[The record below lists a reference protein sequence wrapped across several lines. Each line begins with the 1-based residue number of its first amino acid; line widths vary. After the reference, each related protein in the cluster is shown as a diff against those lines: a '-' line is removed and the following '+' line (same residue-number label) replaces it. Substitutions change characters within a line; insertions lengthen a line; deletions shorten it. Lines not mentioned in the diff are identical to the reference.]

1 MKKSPSIIKVLL
13 IGSNYEKSI
22 QFLHTY
28 GFKLTEGELDYGD
41 TKNFLEYEK
50 SLRYNNIPLIIKIWI
65 INTFSNMLEMYD
77 IIQKINSLLLI
88 FDIHDIDSFKFLKKE
103 DFNKIINVFEFSES
117 IIMIGINYGNST
129 GIQIDREQII
139 KKSLDLN
146 ILYCFE
152 ADLKNYDDLNEI
164 FKKIIKDYVFKI
176 QLTSPDLFEKV
187 KTYENLVDFEE
198 LEEKPIETIL
208 TQTQGS
214 GTSRVLNLEK
224 AYSQMQEDVKND
236 LKIRE
241 EIIDLTEQIK
251 EEKIINKII
260 KKHEVILI
268 IKKPKGR
275 RKCPICDNAN
285 KAMIH
290 ESEDKDKVLLAYP
303 RIYGRKFRCGFCK
316 TEWREEY

>member
-28 GFKLTEGELDYGD
+28 GFKLTEGEYDNGD
-41 TKNFLEYEK
+41 TKRFLEYKK
-50 SLRYNNIPLIIKIWI
+50 SLRYNNISLIIKIWI
-65 INTFSNMLEMYD
+65 INTFSNILEMHD
-77 IIQKINSLLLI
+77 LIQEINSLLLI

-103 DFNKIINVFEFSES
+103 DFNEIINVFEFSES
-117 IIMIGINYGNST
+117 IIMVGINYGNST
-129 GIQIDREQII
+129 GIQIDRDQII
-139 KKSLDLN
+139 KKSSNLN

-152 ADLKNYDDLNEI
+152 VDLKNFDDLYEI
-164 FKKIIKDYVFKI
+164 FNKIIKDYIFKMK
-176 QLTSPDLFEKV
+176 LTSPKLFEKT
-187 KTYENLVDFEE
+187 KTHENLVDFIKP
-198 LEEKPIETIL
+198 EEKPTETIITL
-208 TQTQGS
+208 THGS
-214 GTSRVLNLEK
+214 GTSRVLNLEN
-224 AYSQMQEDVKND
+224 AYSEMQKDIKND

-241 EIIDLTEQIK
+241 EIIELTEQIK

-260 KKHEVILI
+260 KKPMEILI

-275 RKCPICDNAN
+275 RKCPICYNAN

>member
-1 MKKSPSIIKVLL
+1 LKKNPSIIKVLL
-13 IGSNYEKSI
+13 IGSNYEKSV
-22 QFLHTY
+22 QFLRAY
-28 GFKLTEGELDYGD
+28 GFKLTEGEYDNGY

-50 SLRYNNIPLIIKIWI
+50 SLIYNNIPLKIKIWI
-65 INTFSNMLEMYD
+65 INTFSNILEMHN
-77 IIQKINSLLLI
+77 IIQEINSLLLI
-88 FDIHDIDSFKFLKKE
+88 FDIHNIDSFKFLKKE
-103 DFNKIINVFEFSES
+103 DFNEIINVFEFSES
-117 IIMIGINYGNST
+117 IIMVGINYGNST
-129 GIQIDREQII
+129 GIQIDRDQII
-139 KKSLDLN
+139 KKSLNLN

-152 ADLKNYDDLNEI
+152 ADLKNFDDLNEI
-164 FKKIIKDYVFKI
+164 FNKIIKDYVFKI
-176 QLTSPDLFEKV
+176 KITSPDLFEKV
-187 KTYENLVDFEE
+187 KTHENLVDFEE

-214 GTSRVLNLEK
+214 ETSRVLNLEN
-224 AYSQMQEDVKND
+224 AYSEMQKDIKDD

-241 EIIDLTEQIK
+241 EIIELTEQIK
-251 EEKIINKII
+251 DEKIINKII
-260 KKHEVILI
+260 RKHEEILI

>member
-1 MKKSPSIIKVLL
+1 MKKNPSAIKVLL

-22 QFLHTY
+22 QFLRTY
-28 GFKLTEGELDYGD
+28 GFKLNEGEYDNGD

-50 SLRYNNIPLIIKIWI
+50 SLMYNNISLKIKIWI
-65 INTFSNMLEMYD
+65 INTFSNILEMHD
-77 IIQKINSLLLI
+77 LIQEINSLLLI
-88 FDIHDIDSFKFLKKE
+88 FDIHDINSFKFLKKE
-103 DFNKIINVFEFSES
+103 DFNEIISVFEFSES
-117 IIMIGINYGNST
+117 IIMVGINYGNST
-129 GIQIDREQII
+129 GIQIDRDQII
-139 KKSLDLN
+139 KKSLNLN

-152 ADLKNYDDLNEI
+152 VDLKNFDDLHEI
-164 FKKIIKDYVFKI
+164 FNKIIKDYIFKMK
-176 QLTSPDLFEKV
+176 LTSPKLFEKA
-187 KTYENLVDFEE
+187 KTHENLVDFKKS
-198 LEEKPIETIL
+198 EEKPTETIITL
-208 TQTQGS
+208 THGS
-214 GTSRVLNLEK
+214 GTSRVLNLEN
-224 AYSQMQEDVKND
+224 AYSEMQEDIKND

-241 EIIDLTEQIK
+241 EIIELTEQIK

-260 KKHEVILI
+260 KKPMEILI
-268 IKKPKGR
+268 IKKPTGR

>member
-13 IGSNYEKSI
+13 IGSNYKKSI

-77 IIQKINSLLLI
+77 IIQEINSLLLI
-88 FDIHDIDSFKFLKKE
+88 FDLHDIDSFKFLKKE
-103 DFNKIINVFEFSES
+103 DFNEIINVFEFSES
-117 IIMIGINYGNST
+117 IIMVGINYGNST
-129 GIQIDREQII
+129 GIQIDRDQII
-139 KKSLDLN
+139 KKSLNLN

-152 ADLKNYDDLNEI
+152 ADLKNFADLNEI
-164 FKKIIKDYVFKI
+164 FNKIIKDYVFKI
-176 QLTSPDLFEKV
+176 KLTSPDLFEKV
-187 KTYENLVDFEE
+187 KTHENLVDFEE
-198 LEEKPIETIL
+198 LEEKPIETLL

-241 EIIDLTEQIK
+241 EIIELTEQIK
-251 EEKIINKII
+251 DEKIINKII
-260 KKHEVILI
+260 KKHEEILI